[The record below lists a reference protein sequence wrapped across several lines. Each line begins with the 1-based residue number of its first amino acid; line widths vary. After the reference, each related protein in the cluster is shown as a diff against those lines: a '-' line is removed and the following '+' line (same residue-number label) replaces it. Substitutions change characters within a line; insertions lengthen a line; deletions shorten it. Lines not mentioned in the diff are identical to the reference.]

1 MFDENA
7 IGMNTESIFGPL
19 LHAYTIREAIAD
31 RNVLGFKVDFETTID
46 EEKMKEEYLPEFYRQ
61 RYPKWSEKQIRNK
74 ILNLTEEDIDDAIE
88 PSFYDENIEH
98 IKLVVED
105 IFKNWKNR
113 SGEGKY
119 NAILTTH
126 VGGGKASTPM
136 AMMYFREFQRVNN
149 ENKKQGKP
157 TLKVAITYSLN
168 TTNNDSQ
175 LESNQGLELLQINLK
190 GCRQVKKRKK
200 KCCIC
205 YASIIAVWQN

>member
-1 MFDENA
+1 
-7 IGMNTESIFGPL
+7 
-19 LHAYTIREAIAD
+19 
-31 RNVLGFKVDFETTID
+31 
-46 EEKMKEEYLPEFYRQ
+46 MKEEYLPEFYRQ

-149 ENKKQGKP
+149 KNKKQGKP

-205 YASIIAVWQN
+205 YDSITAVWQN